1 MLRDRTCAATAAPR
15 SEGWGRGAHPVSC
28 TPCLGH
34 RSCPGCWGHGGARVR
49 PDPAARLLQQLP
61 PWSCRTLG
69 WARAW
74 APGAALGSVGAP
86 GAALG
91 SIGAPGAALHSVG
104 ALGGALGSVG
114 APGAALHSVGA
125 PGVALGSIRA
135 PGAALGSVG
144 ALGIQDAPG
153 TGGCSRHHG
162 MLGTGNALDLWVMRH
177 PQGTAGRQ
185 QVPRCCHLR
194 PDVATRAPQHC
205 RSRASAPTD
214 VSEQLISSDRATAA
228 SLPRPQGGQGLVTQ
242 DPATQHPP
250 RWTPAPTRD
259 PQGSGQTQPLAKG
272 ASSPRQPGARWGLTC
287 RAGVLIPCISSAGR
301 ESISSS
307 WELGRCQD

>member
-1 MLRDRTCAATAAPR
+1 MLRDGTCATAAAPR
-15 SEGWGRGAHPVSC
+15 SEGWGRGAHPVPC

-49 PDPAARLLQQLP
+49 PDPAARLVRQLP

-74 APGAALGSVGAP
+74 APDAALGSVGAP

-91 SIGAPGAALHSVG
+91 SIRALGAALR
-104 ALGGALGSVG
+104 
-114 APGAALHSVGA
+114 SVGA

-144 ALGIQDAPG
+144 ALGVQDAPG

-194 PDVATRAPQHC
+194 PDVATRAPQRC

-228 SLPRPQGGQGLVTQ
+228 SLRRPQGGQGLVTQ

-272 ASSPRQPGARWGLTC
+272 ASSPRQLGARWGLTC

-301 ESISSS
+301 ESISGS